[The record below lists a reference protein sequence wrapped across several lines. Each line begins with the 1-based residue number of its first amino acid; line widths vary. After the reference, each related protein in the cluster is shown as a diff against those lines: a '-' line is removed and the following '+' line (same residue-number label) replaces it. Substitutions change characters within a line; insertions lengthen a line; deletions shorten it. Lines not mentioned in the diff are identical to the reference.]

1 MAKKTEAEQG
11 TIQEKEGTNK
21 YGFQDPTSEFPREDY
36 WGESSINRAARGA
49 GGVGQKDKPNDLKMS
64 AVFPKID
71 MGLGTVTETVDEDGN
86 PKIDFES
93 NTGRSKYPF
102 NKVTETHSGHVIEI
116 DDTEGNERILIK
128 HTTGSGIEMRKDG
141 SIWISAAE
149 SKYETVGANCKI
161 VVEGD
166 TEIAYEGNL
175 DMYVGGSFNLDVG
188 GNHNTNIKGQR
199 KTRIG
204 KDDRTTTSGNHE
216 YITKK
221 NSSIATMGNGTDTVL
236 GDFRKTITKG
246 KHDIMSEGSIE
257 VAADGTLIMSG
268 KSEAVMVGKAC
279 NISGMTVSAIGMK
292 GTFGGD
298 LVDFVGKTYSGPL
311 GPTPL
316 SGAAFYGGFIGTA
329 TGAITA
335 NTAMMATVAG
345 SAASLGAGGFGV
357 PPLPSKPLP
366 TLPSAPPPNSAIV
379 GLHLAGGS
387 YAIRSVT
394 IDGGGTLKSKIL
406 DLDGYGGIFDNGEPT
421 TEEIRQAVRDH
432 TNKDV
437 LGGQA
442 AIDGIINT
450 EFDVGTPPAIGRTA
464 GVGRTT
470 TFGTTPLG
478 NSEKGLGKQFTVTKL
493 EESVEKE
500 IQNAIVDSGILGDS
514 DGA

>member
-1 MAKKTEAEQG
+1 MAKKTETEQG

-21 YGFQDPTSEFPREDY
+21 YGFQDPTGEFPREEY
-36 WGESSINRAARGA
+36 WDESSINRAARGA

-64 AVFPKID
+64 AVFPRID
-71 MGLGTVTETVDEDGN
+71 MGLGTATQGDDGA
-86 PKIDFES
+86 IEFES

-149 SKYETVGANCKI
+149 NKYETVGGNTKI

-175 DMYVGGSFNLDVG
+175 DMYVGGNFNLDVG
-188 GNHNTNIKGQR
+188 GNHNTKINGQR

-257 VAADGTLIMSG
+257 VAADGTLMMSG

-298 LVDFVGKTYSGPL
+298 AVDFVGKSYSGPL
-311 GPTPL
+311 GPQPL
-316 SGAAFYGGFIGTA
+316 SGATFFGGLIGTA
-329 TGAITA
+329 TGAVA
-335 NTAMMATVAG
+335 AMSAVSATVAG
-345 SAASLGAGGFGV
+345 SASSLGLGGFGLPPV
-357 PPLPSKPLP
+357 PPVPVPLP
-366 TLPSAPPPNSAIV
+366 PTAPPPSTPIV
-379 GLHLAGGS
+379 GLHLAGGA

-406 DLDGYGGIFDNGEPT
+406 DLDGYGGVFDNGEPT

-437 LGGQA
+437 LAGQA

-464 GVGRTT
+464 GVGRST

-478 NSEKGLGKQFTVTKL
+478 NSSKGLGKQFTVTKL

-500 IQNAIVDSGILGDS
+500 IQNAIVNSGIQGDS